1 MNLVALL
8 IAPVVVQ
15 YGIGEDANLGVRFV
29 IAALAITGI
38 VVAVT
43 ISNKRSV
50 SGAVEIADA
59 SSKTPESASPD
70 RV

>member
-1 MNLVALL
+1 VALL

-29 IAALAITGI
+29 VAAIAIAGI
-38 VVAVT
+38 VTAVT
-43 ISNKRSV
+43 ISNKRGV
-50 SGAVEIADA
+50 SGAVEIAEA
-59 SSKTPESASPD
+59 SSLTPD